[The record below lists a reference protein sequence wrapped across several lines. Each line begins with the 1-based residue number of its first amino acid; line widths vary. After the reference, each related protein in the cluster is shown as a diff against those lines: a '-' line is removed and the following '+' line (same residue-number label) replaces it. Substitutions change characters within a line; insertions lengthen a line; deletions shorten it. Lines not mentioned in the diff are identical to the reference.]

1 MTSMLAYRMVEWGQ
15 PPRYAEVDV
24 PDPGPGQVLVR
35 VVASGVCAIDL
46 RVLDTPPGGVWGEV
60 PFTLGHETAGR
71 VAAVGFG
78 VEDLD
83 VGDGVLVS
91 GVLFCGRCDRCVRGL
106 QHECRHLRMA
116 GHGTGDD
123 GGLAEYLLA
132 EARHVVPLGPLDPVA
147 AAPLAGP
154 GAAAYRAVQDA
165 APLLGPGT
173 SAVVIGL
180 RGAGAFAVQYL
191 AQLTGA
197 QIVVLD
203 PDPRL
208 LADAR
213 RWGADEAFAPD
224 GDASALVHE
233 LTGTGADVVLDLVA
247 TDRTLAIAVGA
258 LGAGGR
264 VVVAGDGGGTVA
276 LGCDRLPRH
285 GGLVCTSGYTPG
297 DLRAVVALA
306 TAGRLDLTAT
316 AYPFEHVAEC
326 VRALRDGTVT
336 GCAVVTFS
344 EESGAP
350 AC

>member
-1 MTSMLAYRMVEWGQ
+1 MTSMLAYRMLEWGR
-15 PPRYAEVDV
+15 PPRSVEVDV
-24 PDPGPGQVLVR
+24 PEPGPGQVLVR
-35 VVASGVCAIDL
+35 MVASGVCATDL
-46 RVLDTPPGGVWGEV
+46 RVMDTPEGAVWGEV
-60 PFTLGHETAGR
+60 PFTLGHESAGR
-71 VAAVGFG
+71 VAELGPG
-78 VEDLD
+78 VEGLE

-106 QHECRHLRMA
+106 QHQCRHLRLA

-154 GAAAYRAVQDA
+154 GAAAYRAVQEA
-165 APLLGPGT
+165 APLLVPGS

-180 RGAGAFAVQYL
+180 RGPGSFAVQYL

-197 QIVVLD
+197 QVVALD
-203 PDPRL
+203 PDPDL

-213 RWGADEAFAPD
+213 RWGAEEAFAPD
-224 GDASALVHE
+224 GDAAALVHE

-264 VVVAGDGGGTVA
+264 VVVDGDGSGTVA
-276 LGCDRLPRH
+276 LGCDRLPRD
-285 GGLVCTSGYTPG
+285 GGLVCVSGCTPA

-306 TAGRLDLTAT
+306 IAGRLAFTT
-316 AYPFEHVAEC
+316 TTFPFAHVDEC
-326 VRALRDGTVT
+326 VRALRDGDVK
-336 GCAVVTFS
+336 GCAVVTL
-344 EESGAP
+344 G
-350 AC
+350 